1 MGYYKC
7 SAVIKMRRDVLQS
20 KREDYDV
27 EGPAGM
33 TVYRLEKG
41 KHKGTEKT
49 FRSLTRSMG
58 LEESL
63 GQGILKTSE
72 MEHLNALNEIMWS
85 IRDGQMQS
93 AEELM
98 EKLRNQ
104 IDVNVPRNKQYIV
117 AKYAELQYRK
127 GLITEQEYE
136 QKIRE
141 ALSCTVLSFETK
153 GTEGWPFHDE
163 ELVLLILLNNRLK
176 LQKKYE
182 EQKTLA
188 EHILHSL
195 EQGYLNSELRN
206 RYYVLAM
213 LALADALG
221 SMGEH
226 REALQLDREA
236 IAICKEKQELRN
248 IELIY
253 YDIFWN
259 HQKIKEKETLTDA
272 EEAEAY
278 QCLLQAYY
286 VNKAKNKEKSLY
298 ARKLKEYYPNA
309 LITG

>member
-136 QKIRE
+136 EKIRE

-188 EHILHSL
+188 EHILHIL

-226 REALQLDREA
+226 REALRLDREA
-236 IAICKEKQELRN
+236 IAICKEKQELRS
-248 IELIY
+248 IEYIY
-253 YDIFWN
+253 YDIHWN
-259 HQKIKEKETLTDA
+259 YWQIKKQETLTDA
-272 EEAEAY
+272 EESEAY

-286 VNKAKNKEKSLY
+286 VSKAKGKSKDLY
-298 ARKLKEYYPNA
+298 KRKLMEHYPQN
-309 LITG
+309 LVSG